1 MRKLFLGL
9 FLVLSQLALGETIYS
24 ERLEIVPLR
33 AADWPVFYQINNN
46 QQVLQNANVNPGNPQ
61 AFFGGW
67 FQHLVAGNQAYQS
80 GKQPVGMGFLIK
92 TRSGEVIGT
101 LMCDETP
108 KYGGYWETTTVLD
121 PKYWRSG
128 YGTEARTAM
137 LPFYFDTLKVPGL
150 MATIA
155 EDNVGSTKITKS
167 LGYTMTAANVDRRG
181 LSLDR
186 KRKWN
191 QYTLTAENYRRNQ
204 EACRFHGL
212 TPKPQEEN

>member
-1 MRKLFLGL
+1 
-9 FLVLSQLALGETIYS
+9 
-24 ERLEIVPLR
+24 
-33 AADWPVFYQINNN
+33 
-46 QQVLQNANVNPGNPQ
+46 
-61 AFFGGW
+61 
-67 FQHLVAGNQAYQS
+67 
-80 GKQPVGMGFLIK
+80 MGFLIK

-101 LMCDETP
+101 LMCDQTR
-108 KYGGYWETTTVLD
+108 KYGGYWETTKVLA
-121 PKYWRSG
+121 PKYWKSRC
-128 YGTEARTAM
+128 GTEARTAM

-167 LGYTMTAANVDRRG
+167 LGYTMTATNVDRRG

-191 QYTLTAENYRRNQ
+191 QYTLTAEKYRRNQ